1 MKLFPFAGLF
11 FCKFYTDEKSHRCQV
26 STIECKNEF
35 KRLMCSNNSAQC
47 AYLSTSKEVK
57 AFFLQ
62 KTVEFWQCA
71 HYMQS
76 SCPAKFW
83 AKLDSLNFCIFTCEF
98 YCYIHYVNT
107 SIMDCNCFKSF
118 P

>member
-1 MKLFPFAGLF
+1 MKKTIGVKKVLLNVKMNSNGL
-11 FCKFYTDEKSHRCQV
+11 CAQITQHNVPISVQA
-26 STIECKNEF
+26 
-35 KRLMCSNNSAQC
+35 KRLR
-47 AYLSTSKEVK
+47 L
-57 AFFLQ
+57 FFLQ